1 MLQMIMKTETAPNLR
16 EYMRV
21 AIFNTLISFT
31 NNVVVC
37 LEFYA

>member
-1 MLQMIMKTETAPNLR
+1 MMSYLEVRPSNLG

-21 AIFNTLISFT
+21 AIFNALTSFT

-37 LEFYA
+37 LEFYV